1 MCLKKFLFPEGC
13 KMEEF
18 GALWSNNRN
27 QEPDPG
33 VSTGDA
39 KEEAN
44 VICAVKEDLVIL
56 RERLYVGTSGERQG

>member
-1 MCLKKFLFPEGC
+1 MLIGNLCLKMFPEGS

-18 GALWSNNRN
+18 GALWSNKGS

-44 VICAVKEDLVIL
+44 VRCAVKEDLVIL
-56 RERLYVGTSGERQG
+56 SERLDVGT

>member
-1 MCLKKFLFPEGC
+1 MLIENMCSKYVFPEAC
-13 KMEEF
+13 NMEEF
-18 GALWSNNRN
+18 EALWSDKGS

-44 VICAVKEDLVIL
+44 V
-56 RERLYVGTSGERQG
+56 R